1 MLTETAKATG
11 RLLNLVA
18 YRKQVKG
25 DALLER
31 AVADLV
37 AKGEDELR
45 AHIIVINTF
54 CD

>member
-11 RLLNLVA
+11 KMLNLIA

-31 AVADLV
+31 AVADLI
-37 AKGEDELR
+37 AKGTDELR
-45 AHIIVINTF
+45 AHIIAINTF
-54 CD
+54 RD

>member
-11 RLLNLVA
+11 KLLNLVA

-31 AVADLV
+31 AVADLI
-37 AKGEDELR
+37 AKGTDELR
-45 AHIIVINTF
+45 AHIIVVNTF